1 MTGPVISDQ
10 TYKHSTISTLW
21 IRRRLQSR
29 DPGVESHAHLF
40 QFVIEMWCEKHENK
54 QKEAEIGPLNKSLES
69 ILGRPFKMP
78 FYPIVTL

>member
-29 DPGVESHAHLF
+29 DPGFESHAHLF

-54 QKEAEIGPLNKSLES
+54 QKEAEIGP
-69 ILGRPFKMP
+69 FKQIIRINP
-78 FYPIVTL
+78 RSAL